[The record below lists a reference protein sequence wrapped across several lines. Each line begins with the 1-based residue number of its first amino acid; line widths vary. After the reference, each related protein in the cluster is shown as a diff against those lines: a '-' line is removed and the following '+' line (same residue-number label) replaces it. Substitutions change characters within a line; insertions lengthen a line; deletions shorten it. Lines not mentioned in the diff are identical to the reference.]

1 MRGTVLD
8 LLNLFTKSEFHRRAL
23 NFSQPSNHNGTTSK
37 FDLSLKH
44 VFVPKTFF
52 KFIDIANIF
61 VTKPFSDRLVRP
73 ISPFYEHFQQT
84 YLTDQL

>member
-8 LLNLFTKSEFHRRAL
+8 LLNLLIKSEFHRRAL

-44 VFVPKTFF
+44 VFVTKNFL
-52 KFIDIANIF
+52 KFIEIANIF
-61 VTKPFSDRLVRP
+61 VTKPLSGRLVRL